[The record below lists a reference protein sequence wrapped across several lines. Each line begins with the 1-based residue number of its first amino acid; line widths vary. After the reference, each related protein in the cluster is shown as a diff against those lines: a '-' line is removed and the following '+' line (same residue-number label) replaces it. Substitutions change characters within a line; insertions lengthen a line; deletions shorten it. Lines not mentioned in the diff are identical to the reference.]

1 MFVNNYTNAYMNTWL
16 ASVVRIVASR
26 TNKFDDPRHV
36 SRFSCTYV
44 HENLRTRI
52 RRLARPV

>member
-1 MFVNNYTNAYMNTWL
+1 MFANAYMNTWL